1 MMQKMHRDVS
11 PLCRAPGNSLF
22 LRLLLGLAVALG
34 ALAPGLARAQGIDR
48 IGRPA
53 DHVELVTIQK
63 IGLPLSPLSVQ
74 QMSSA
79 TAQGIPSVAP
89 SLSPQSKGGNAVLLW
104 DEVGPGRISAPNPA
118 SSGNV
123 SLNIVH

>member
-1 MMQKMHRDVS
+1 MQKMHGGFG
-11 PLCRAPGNSLF
+11 PLPGKSALVRSLRF
-22 LRLLLGLAVALG
+22 WLGVAVAAS
-34 ALAPGLARAQGIDR
+34 ALAPGLARAQGAER
-48 IGRPA
+48 AVRSGG
-53 DHVELVTIQK
+53 HVELVTIQK

-89 SLSPQSKGGNAVLLW
+89 SLSAQSKGGNGVLLW
-104 DEVGPGRISAPNPA
+104 DEVVPGRISAPNPI
-118 SSGNV
+118 SDGNV